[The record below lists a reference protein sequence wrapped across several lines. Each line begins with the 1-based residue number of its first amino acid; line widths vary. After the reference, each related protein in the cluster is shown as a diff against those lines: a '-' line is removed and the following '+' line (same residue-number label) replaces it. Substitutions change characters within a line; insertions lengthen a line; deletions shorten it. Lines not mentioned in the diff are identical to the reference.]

1 MEPSRTTC
9 SIPCFDPEW
18 LEREQG
24 RPVSS
29 IQPVRGTH
37 DLIGEEQRRH
47 TLVVETARR
56 IAGVYGFDEW
66 STPIFEETRVFSRSL
81 GDTSDV
87 VSKEMYSFNDRDGE
101 SLTLR
106 PEGTAAICRALVSN
120 ALTQAL
126 PQKVFYT
133 GPMFRHER
141 PQKGRYRQFH
151 QIGAELLGAAEPLA
165 DAEVIAMGYAVLSA
179 LGVAEHV
186 TLELNTLGDAESR
199 DAWRAALV
207 AYFSDYRDRLS
218 EDSLVRLEKNPLRI
232 LDSKNEGDRALV
244 ADAPRMAEFLTPQ
257 AQDFWDELRAKLDV
271 FGIRYKVSPGIVRG
285 LDYYN
290 HTTFEFVTTRLGAQ
304 GTVLAG
310 GRYDGLV
317 KQMGG
322 PDVPAIG
329 WAAGVERLAMLLE
342 TPPQAP
348 RSVVIVPVG
357 TPDEQAL
364 CGILQALR
372 GQGVRTEIGYK
383 GALRKRMERAAKQN
397 ASHVLFVGEDE
408 LARGLFRV
416 KDMESGQEC
425 EVSHQALM
433 MDAGSVFA

>member
-1 MEPSRTTC
+1 M
-9 SIPCFDPEW
+9 
-18 LEREQG
+18 
-24 RPVSS
+24 SS

-47 TLVVETARR
+47 AQVVEAARR
-56 IAGVYGFDEW
+56 IAGLYGFDEW

-87 VSKEMYSFNDRDGE
+87 VSKEMYSFSDRDGE

-120 ALTQAL
+120 ALTQSL

-165 DAEVIAMGYAVLSA
+165 DAEVIAMGHAVLSA

-207 AYFSDYRDRLS
+207 AYFSDYKDRLS

-244 ADAPRMAEFLTPQ
+244 ADAPRMAEYMTPQ

-271 FGIRYKVSPGIVRG
+271 FGIDYKVSPGIVRG

-290 HTTFEFVTTRLGAQ
+290 HTTFEFVTTRLGSQ

-357 TPDEQAL
+357 SPDERAL

-372 GQGVRTEIGYK
+372 VQGVRTEIGYK

-408 LARGLFRV
+408 LAGGLFRV
-416 KDMESGQEC
+416 KDMESGQER
-425 EVSHQALM
+425 EATHQALM
-433 MDAGSVFA
+433 ADAGSVFA

>member
-1 MEPSRTTC
+1 M
-9 SIPCFDPEW
+9 
-18 LEREQG
+18 
-24 RPVSS
+24 SS

-47 TLVVETARR
+47 TRVVNTARHV
-56 IAGVYGFDEW
+56 AGLYGFEEW
-66 STPIFEETRVFSRSL
+66 STPIFEDTRVFSRSL

-87 VSKEMYSFNDRDGE
+87 VSKEMYSFSDRDGE

-106 PEGTAAICRALVSN
+106 PEGTAAICRALVTN
-120 ALTQAL
+120 ALTQSL

-165 DAEVIAMGYAVLSA
+165 DAEAIAMGFAVLEA

-199 DAWRAALV
+199 DAWRQALV
-207 AYFSDYRDRLS
+207 EYFSAHKSVLS
-218 EDSLVRLEKNPLRI
+218 QDSLTRLEKNPLRI
-232 LDSKNEGDRALV
+232 LDSKDAGDKTLLP
-244 ADAPRMAEFLTPQ
+244 DAPKMDAYLTEHSR
-257 AQDFWDELRAKLDV
+257 AFWDELRRTLDV
-271 FGIRYKVSPGIVRG
+271 FGVNYVVNPSIVRG

-290 HTTFEFVTTRLGAQ
+290 HTTFEFVTNRLGSQ

-317 KQMGG
+317 SQMGG

-329 WAAGVERLAMLLE
+329 WAAGVERLAMLQE
-342 TPPQAP
+342 AAPAAP
-348 RSVVIVPVG
+348 RSVVLVPVG
-357 TPDEQAL
+357 APADAAVYGL
-364 CGILQALR
+364 LQGLR
-372 GQGVRTEIGYK
+372 GQGIRTEIGYK
-383 GALRKRMERAAKQN
+383 GSLRKRMERAGKQN
-397 ASHVLFVGEDE
+397 ASHVVFVGEDE
-408 LARGLFRV
+408 LARGVVRV
-416 KDMESGQEC
+416 KSMESGQEA
-425 EVSHQALM
+425 EIAHDTLM
-433 MDAGSVFA
+433 SNAGTVFAP

>member
-1 MEPSRTTC
+1 MPTGTG
-9 SIPCFDPEW
+9 
-18 LEREQG
+18 QA
-24 RPVSS
+24 VSS

-47 TLVVETARR
+47 TRVVNTARHV
-56 IAGVYGFDEW
+56 AGLYGFEEW
-66 STPIFEETRVFSRSL
+66 STPIFEDTRVFSRSL

-87 VSKEMYSFNDRDGE
+87 VSKEMYSFSDRDGE

-106 PEGTAAICRALVSN
+106 PEGTAAICRALVTN
-120 ALTQAL
+120 ALTQSL

-165 DAEVIAMGYAVLSA
+165 DAEAIAMGFAVLEA

-199 DAWRAALV
+199 DAWRQALV
-207 AYFSDYRDRLS
+207 EYFSAHKSVLS
-218 EDSLVRLEKNPLRI
+218 QDSLTRLEKNPLRI
-232 LDSKNEGDRALV
+232 LDSKDAGDKTLLP
-244 ADAPRMAEFLTPQ
+244 DAPKMDAYLTEHSRT
-257 AQDFWDELRAKLDV
+257 FWDELRRTLDV
-271 FGIRYKVSPGIVRG
+271 FGVNYVVNPSIVRG

-290 HTTFEFVTTRLGAQ
+290 HTTFEFVTNRLGSQ

-317 KQMGG
+317 SQMGG

-329 WAAGVERLAMLLE
+329 WAAGVERLAMLLAAA
-342 TPPQAP
+342 PAAP
-348 RSVVIVPVG
+348 RSVVLVPVG
-357 TPDEQAL
+357 APADAAVYGL
-364 CGILQALR
+364 LQGLR
-372 GQGVRTEIGYK
+372 GQGIRTEIGYK
-383 GALRKRMERAAKQN
+383 GSLRKRMERAGKQN
-397 ASHVLFVGEDE
+397 ASHVVFVGEDE
-408 LARGLFRV
+408 LARGVVRV
-416 KDMESGQEC
+416 KSMESGQEA
-425 EVSHQALM
+425 EIAHDTLM
-433 MDAGSVFA
+433 SNAGTVFAP

>member
-1 MEPSRTTC
+1 MPTGTG
-9 SIPCFDPEW
+9 
-18 LEREQG
+18 QA
-24 RPVSS
+24 VSS

-47 TLVVETARR
+47 TRVVNTARHV
-56 IAGVYGFDEW
+56 AGLYGFEEW
-66 STPIFEETRVFSRSL
+66 STPIFEDTRVFSRSL

-87 VSKEMYSFNDRDGE
+87 VSKEMYSFSDRDGE

-106 PEGTAAICRALVSN
+106 PEGTAAICRALVTN
-120 ALTQAL
+120 ALTQSL

-165 DAEVIAMGYAVLSA
+165 DAEAIAMGFAVLEA

-199 DAWRAALV
+199 DAWRQALV
-207 AYFSDYRDRLS
+207 EYFSAHKSVLS
-218 EDSLVRLEKNPLRI
+218 QDSLTRLEKNPLRI
-232 LDSKNEGDRALV
+232 LDSKDAGDKTLLP
-244 ADAPRMAEFLTPQ
+244 DAPKMDAYLTEHSRT
-257 AQDFWDELRAKLDV
+257 FWAELRRTLDV
-271 FGIRYKVSPGIVRG
+271 FGVNYVVNPSIVRG

-290 HTTFEFVTTRLGAQ
+290 HTTFEFVTNRLGSQ

-317 KQMGG
+317 SQMGG

-329 WAAGVERLAMLLE
+329 WAAGVARLALLPVAAPARPE
-342 TPPQAP
+342 EPRAGQGLAYPWPPQP
-348 RSVVIVPVG
+348 YNKTHHHR
-357 TPDEQAL
+357 D
-364 CGILQALR
+364 
-372 GQGVRTEIGYK
+372 
-383 GALRKRMERAAKQN
+383 
-397 ASHVLFVGEDE
+397 
-408 LARGLFRV
+408 
-416 KDMESGQEC
+416 
-425 EVSHQALM
+425 
-433 MDAGSVFA
+433 